1 MKWPRA
7 MKQSPHNHS
16 ISHEIGPS
24 PKLLA
29 MTEKGQKL
37 KTSTTIFK
45 NMLDFYT
52 PDGYLYRQGVF

>member
-1 MKWPRA
+1 
-7 MKQSPHNHS
+7 
-16 ISHEIGPS
+16 
-24 PKLLA
+24 